1 MRGTDAGR
9 GAGNDGELNALL
21 DLRPVPPERTLAYGE
36 HPSQVV
42 DLYGVDATGPRI
54 TVLHGGYWREA
65 YDRTHLSPFAGA
77 LAQRGMTVELVEY
90 RRVGGGGGWP
100 ATAQDVAAAL
110 GLLGPPPDVLLGHSA
125 GGQLALW
132 AAAGM
137 GGMGGTGSTAG
148 TGSMAGTGGADAV
161 SGRDDAAGRVVAVA
175 AVTDLAKAHRL
186 RLSEG
191 AVGEFLGAG
200 GASREQ
206 TEELVRARLP
216 EADPMRLPPRVPV
229 ELLHG
234 TADEVVP
241 LEMSRGYASDWG
253 ARLNLLTGT
262 GHYAAFTPGT
272 PAFGVLVD
280 ALA

>member
-1 MRGTDAGR
+1 MPGSGT
-9 GAGNDGELNALL
+9 GNEGEEAALL
-21 DLRPVPPERTLAYGE
+21 GLRPVPPERTLVYGD
-36 HPSQVV
+36 HPSQIV
-42 DLYGVDATGPRI
+42 DVYGPGAPGPRV

-65 YDRTHLSPFAGA
+65 YDRTHLSPFAAA

-100 ATAQDVAAAL
+100 ETAQDVAAAL
-110 GLLGPPPDVLLGHSA
+110 DLLGPADVLLGHSA

-132 AAAGM
+132 AAAG
-137 GGMGGTGSTAG
+137 
-148 TGSMAGTGGADAV
+148 TGGAGAAP
-161 SGRDDAAGRVVAVA
+161 GRERAADRIVAVA
-175 AVTDLAKAHRL
+175 PVADLERAYRL
-186 RLSEG
+186 RLSDG
-191 AVGEFLGAG
+191 AAGEFLGAG
-200 GASREQ
+200 GESGEQ
-206 TEELVRARLP
+206 TEALVHARLP
-216 EADPMRLPPRVPV
+216 EADPMRLPPKVPV

-241 LEMSRGYASDWG
+241 LEMSRRYAGDWG

-280 ALA
+280 ALN